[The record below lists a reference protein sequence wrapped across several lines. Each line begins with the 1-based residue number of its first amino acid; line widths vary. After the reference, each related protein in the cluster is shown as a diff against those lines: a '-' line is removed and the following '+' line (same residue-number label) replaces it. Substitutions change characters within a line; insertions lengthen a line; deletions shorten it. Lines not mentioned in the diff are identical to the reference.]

1 MKSFETPRRIRSTSY
16 SSQSSVIMMQ
26 DPRTDIR
33 DDDETWRA
41 ENSPKVLL
49 RPGRLLRDQPELPAR
64 DDGEGASL

>member
-1 MKSFETPRRIRSTSY
+1 
-16 SSQSSVIMMQ
+16 MMQ